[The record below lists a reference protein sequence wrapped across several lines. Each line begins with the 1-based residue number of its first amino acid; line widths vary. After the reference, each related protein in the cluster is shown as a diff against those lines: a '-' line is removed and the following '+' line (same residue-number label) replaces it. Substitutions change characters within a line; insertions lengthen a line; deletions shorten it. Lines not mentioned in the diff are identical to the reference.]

1 MAEGTLTFDVE
12 THSAELL
19 YSMEPEEFIR
29 LIGYAWGDGEVVLTT
44 SVEEIRE
51 QILKARWIIGHNI
64 HAFDLRAVFG
74 IKSDV
79 PLELAQERR
88 VYDTWTHAALVHPAP
103 YMFVNR
109 FGKNALANSPDKM
122 KRWFSLDEQAHQ
134 LGVPGKTHDL
144 KALAKEFGG
153 FGSIPVDDERYRE
166 YLVGDVVA
174 SRAVARELLKKGKLD
189 AYALREQEIAARA
202 AVISSNGF
210 RVDVDGAKS
219 RVADLRVRREAIL
232 EVLQTKYGLPTEGKS
247 PWATKEGKEA
257 IMSALADHGITPKT
271 HKKWTRT
278 ATGNPSLGGEV
289 LTELTQGTSAEDL
302 GKALAELK
310 GQRSLAQLALDS
322 THPDGFVHPD
332 ITMLQRSGRWST
344 TEPGLTVWTSRGE
357 GAVEKSYFLPDND
370 DEVLLELDY
379 SNCFLPYSKVLTTDL
394 RWVQVSELTPGDSV
408 VGFDEDLTY
417 KKSKMRSSTVV
428 GVQNV
433 RVPAVRIS
441 LSNGDVLVCG
451 SNHLWPVKKDKA
463 PRSWKTA
470 EKIVPG
476 DSLTRW
482 AGKPWSAYT
491 DYESG
496 WVAGMYDGEGWV
508 SGSSTGVSQKPGECL
523 DRLRVWHE
531 RHGFPFTEDTQSNG
545 VNVLRVLNVS
555 DRLRLLGSLR
565 PSRLLPKAD
574 VLWDD
579 KSAFGNGCYAP
590 EKVTVVSVDHVGMRE
605 LVSVQTTTHTLV
617 VDGYLTHN
625 CDARIVAAY
634 SGDRRYAERFEPGAD
649 GHMIN
654 AVAAWGQATV
664 DTDPKKYRQMAKPL
678 GHGWSYGGRPG
689 GLVKVTGLPFGTAKQ
704 FCDGMDATYTQLVN
718 WQDNVRGEAQRGY
731 VTNEWGRKLWVE
743 KDRIY
748 TQAPALK
755 GQNGTR
761 EIVCDALLRM
771 PTHILRRVK
780 AQIHDAV
787 LFSVPKHNWEACR
800 DYLIRLMDT
809 EFEPRK
815 GGQLVDF
822 PVSAGPPGANW
833 MEASHE

>member
-74 IKSDV
+74 IKSDI

-174 SRAVARELLKKGKLD
+174 SRVVARELIKKGKLD
-189 AYALREQEIAARA
+189 AYALREQGIAARA

-210 RVDVDGAKS
+210 RVDVDAAKS
-219 RVADLRVRREAIL
+219 RVEDLRARREAIL

-257 IMSALADHGITPKT
+257 IMSALADHGITPKS

-278 ATGNPSLGGEV
+278 ATGNVSLGGEV

-379 SNCFLPYSKVLTTDL
+379 SN
-394 RWVQVSELTPGDSV
+394 
-408 VGFDEDLTY
+408 
-417 KKSKMRSSTVV
+417 
-428 GVQNV
+428 
-433 RVPAVRIS
+433 A
-441 LSNGDVLVCG
+441 
-451 SNHLWPVKKDKA
+451 
-463 PRSWKTA
+463 
-470 EKIVPG
+470 
-476 DSLTRW
+476 
-482 AGKPWSAYT
+482 
-491 DYESG
+491 
-496 WVAGMYDGEGWV
+496 
-508 SGSSTGVSQKPGECL
+508 
-523 DRLRVWHE
+523 
-531 RHGFPFTEDTQSNG
+531 
-545 VNVLRVLNVS
+545 
-555 DRLRLLGSLR
+555 
-565 PSRLLPKAD
+565 
-574 VLWDD
+574 
-579 KSAFGNGCYAP
+579 
-590 EKVTVVSVDHVGMRE
+590 
-605 LVSVQTTTHTLV
+605 
-617 VDGYLTHN
+617 
-625 CDARIVAAY
+625 DARIVAAY
-634 SGDRRYAERFEPGAD
+634 SGDRKYAERFEPGAD

-800 DYLIRLMDT
+800 DYLIRLMET

>member
-1 MAEGTLTFDVE
+1 MPSGTLTFDIE
-12 THSAELL
+12 SHSAELL

-51 QILKARWIIGHNI
+51 QIRKARWIIGHNI

-153 FGSIPVDDERYRE
+153 FGSIPVDDERYRD

-174 SRAVARELLKKGKLD
+174 SRVVARELIKKGKLD

-210 RVDVDGAKS
+210 RVDVDAAKS
-219 RVADLRVRREAIL
+219 RVEDLRVRREAIL

-278 ATGNPSLGGEV
+278 ATGNVSLGGEV
-289 LTELTQGTSAEDL
+289 LTELTAGTSAEDL

-379 SNCFLPYSKVLTTDL
+379 SN
-394 RWVQVSELTPGDSV
+394 
-408 VGFDEDLTY
+408 
-417 KKSKMRSSTVV
+417 
-428 GVQNV
+428 
-433 RVPAVRIS
+433 A
-441 LSNGDVLVCG
+441 
-451 SNHLWPVKKDKA
+451 
-463 PRSWKTA
+463 
-470 EKIVPG
+470 
-476 DSLTRW
+476 
-482 AGKPWSAYT
+482 
-491 DYESG
+491 
-496 WVAGMYDGEGWV
+496 
-508 SGSSTGVSQKPGECL
+508 
-523 DRLRVWHE
+523 
-531 RHGFPFTEDTQSNG
+531 
-545 VNVLRVLNVS
+545 
-555 DRLRLLGSLR
+555 
-565 PSRLLPKAD
+565 
-574 VLWDD
+574 
-579 KSAFGNGCYAP
+579 
-590 EKVTVVSVDHVGMRE
+590 
-605 LVSVQTTTHTLV
+605 
-617 VDGYLTHN
+617 
-625 CDARIVAAY
+625 DARIVAAY
-634 SGDRRYAERFEPGAD
+634 SGDRKYAERFEPGAD

-800 DYLIRLMDT
+800 DYLIRLMET

-822 PVSAGPPGANW
+822 PVSAGPAGNNW

>member
-1 MAEGTLTFDVE
+1 MDRTLTFDIE
-12 THSAELL
+12 SHSAELL

-29 LIGYAWGDGEVVLTT
+29 LIGYSWGDGEVVLTT

-109 FGKNALANSPDKM
+109 FGKNALSNSPDKM

-166 YLVGDVVA
+166 YLVGDVEA
-174 SRAVARELLKKGKLD
+174 SRVVARELIKKGKLD
-189 AYALREQEIAARA
+189 TYALREQEIAARA

-210 RVDVDGAKS
+210 RVDVDAAKS
-219 RVADLRVRREAIL
+219 RVEDLRVRREAIL

-278 ATGNPSLGGEV
+278 ATGNVSLGGDV
-289 LTELTQGTSAEDL
+289 LTELTAGTSAEDL

-379 SNCFLPYSKVLTTDL
+379 SN
-394 RWVQVSELTPGDSV
+394 
-408 VGFDEDLTY
+408 
-417 KKSKMRSSTVV
+417 
-428 GVQNV
+428 
-433 RVPAVRIS
+433 A
-441 LSNGDVLVCG
+441 
-451 SNHLWPVKKDKA
+451 
-463 PRSWKTA
+463 
-470 EKIVPG
+470 
-476 DSLTRW
+476 
-482 AGKPWSAYT
+482 
-491 DYESG
+491 
-496 WVAGMYDGEGWV
+496 
-508 SGSSTGVSQKPGECL
+508 
-523 DRLRVWHE
+523 
-531 RHGFPFTEDTQSNG
+531 
-545 VNVLRVLNVS
+545 
-555 DRLRLLGSLR
+555 
-565 PSRLLPKAD
+565 
-574 VLWDD
+574 
-579 KSAFGNGCYAP
+579 
-590 EKVTVVSVDHVGMRE
+590 
-605 LVSVQTTTHTLV
+605 
-617 VDGYLTHN
+617 
-625 CDARIVAAY
+625 DARIVAAY
-634 SGDRRYAERFEPGAD
+634 SGDRKYAERFEPGAD

-800 DYLIRLMDT
+800 DYLIRLMET

-822 PVSAGPPGANW
+822 PVSAGPAGNNW

>member
-1 MAEGTLTFDVE
+1 MPSGTLTFDIE
-12 THSAELL
+12 SHSAELL

-51 QILKARWIIGHNI
+51 QIRKARWIIGHNI

-153 FGSIPVDDERYRE
+153 FGSIPVDDERYRD

-174 SRAVARELLKKGKLD
+174 SRVVARELIKKGKLD

-210 RVDVDGAKS
+210 RVDVDAAKS
-219 RVADLRVRREAIL
+219 RVEDLRVRREAIL

-257 IMSALADHGITPKT
+257 IMSALADHGITTKS

-278 ATGNPSLGGEV
+278 ATGNVSLGGEV
-289 LTELTQGTSAEDL
+289 LTQLTEGTSAEDL

-379 SNCFLPYSKVLTTDL
+379 SN
-394 RWVQVSELTPGDSV
+394 
-408 VGFDEDLTY
+408 
-417 KKSKMRSSTVV
+417 
-428 GVQNV
+428 
-433 RVPAVRIS
+433 A
-441 LSNGDVLVCG
+441 
-451 SNHLWPVKKDKA
+451 
-463 PRSWKTA
+463 
-470 EKIVPG
+470 
-476 DSLTRW
+476 
-482 AGKPWSAYT
+482 
-491 DYESG
+491 
-496 WVAGMYDGEGWV
+496 
-508 SGSSTGVSQKPGECL
+508 
-523 DRLRVWHE
+523 
-531 RHGFPFTEDTQSNG
+531 
-545 VNVLRVLNVS
+545 
-555 DRLRLLGSLR
+555 
-565 PSRLLPKAD
+565 
-574 VLWDD
+574 
-579 KSAFGNGCYAP
+579 
-590 EKVTVVSVDHVGMRE
+590 
-605 LVSVQTTTHTLV
+605 
-617 VDGYLTHN
+617 
-625 CDARIVAAY
+625 DARIVAAY
-634 SGDRRYAERFEPGAD
+634 SGDRKYAERFEPGAD

-800 DYLIRLMDT
+800 DYLIRLMET

-822 PVSAGPPGANW
+822 PVSAGPAGNNW

>member
-1 MAEGTLTFDVE
+1 MTEGTLTFDIE
-12 THSAELL
+12 SHSAELM
-19 YSMEPEEFIR
+19 YSMSPEEFVR
-29 LIGYAWGDGEVVLTT
+29 LIGYAWGDGEVILTT
-44 SVEEIRE
+44 DLDEIKE

-74 IKSDV
+74 IKSDI

-153 FGSIPVDDERYRE
+153 FGSIPVDDERYRD

-174 SRAVARELLKKGKLD
+174 SRVVARELIKKGKLD

-210 RVDVDGAKS
+210 RVDVDAAKS
-219 RVADLRVRREAIL
+219 RVEDLRVRREAIL

-257 IMSALADHGITPKT
+257 IMSALADHGITPKS

-278 ATGNPSLGGEV
+278 ATGNVSLGGEV
-289 LTELTQGTSAEDL
+289 LTQLTEGTSAEDL

-379 SNCFLPYSKVLTTDL
+379 SN
-394 RWVQVSELTPGDSV
+394 
-408 VGFDEDLTY
+408 
-417 KKSKMRSSTVV
+417 
-428 GVQNV
+428 
-433 RVPAVRIS
+433 A
-441 LSNGDVLVCG
+441 
-451 SNHLWPVKKDKA
+451 
-463 PRSWKTA
+463 
-470 EKIVPG
+470 
-476 DSLTRW
+476 
-482 AGKPWSAYT
+482 
-491 DYESG
+491 
-496 WVAGMYDGEGWV
+496 
-508 SGSSTGVSQKPGECL
+508 
-523 DRLRVWHE
+523 
-531 RHGFPFTEDTQSNG
+531 
-545 VNVLRVLNVS
+545 
-555 DRLRLLGSLR
+555 
-565 PSRLLPKAD
+565 
-574 VLWDD
+574 
-579 KSAFGNGCYAP
+579 
-590 EKVTVVSVDHVGMRE
+590 
-605 LVSVQTTTHTLV
+605 
-617 VDGYLTHN
+617 
-625 CDARIVAAY
+625 DARIVAAY
-634 SGDRRYAERFEPGAD
+634 SGDRKYAERFEHGAD

-654 AVAAWGQATV
+654 AVAAWGQAMV

-755 GQNGTR
+755 GSSHP
-761 EIVCDALLRM
+761 VD
-771 PTHILRRVK
+771 RRYVG
-780 AQIHDAV
+780 
-787 LFSVPKHNWEACR
+787 R
-800 DYLIRLMDT
+800 R
-809 EFEPRK
+809 PR
-815 GGQLVDF
+815 
-822 PVSAGPPGANW
+822 
-833 MEASHE
+833 

>member
-1 MAEGTLTFDVE
+1 MPSGTLTFDIE
-12 THSAELL
+12 SHSAELL

-51 QILKARWIIGHNI
+51 QIRKARWIIGHNI

-153 FGSIPVDDERYRE
+153 FGSIPVDDERYRD

-174 SRAVARELLKKGKLD
+174 SRVVARELIKKGKLD

-210 RVDVDGAKS
+210 RVDVDAAKS
-219 RVADLRVRREAIL
+219 RVEDLRVRREAIL

-257 IMSALADHGITPKT
+257 IMSALADHGITPKS

-278 ATGNPSLGGEV
+278 ATGNVSLGGEV
-289 LTELTQGTSAEDL
+289 LTQLTEGTSAEDL

-379 SNCFLPYSKVLTTDL
+379 SN
-394 RWVQVSELTPGDSV
+394 
-408 VGFDEDLTY
+408 
-417 KKSKMRSSTVV
+417 
-428 GVQNV
+428 
-433 RVPAVRIS
+433 A
-441 LSNGDVLVCG
+441 
-451 SNHLWPVKKDKA
+451 
-463 PRSWKTA
+463 
-470 EKIVPG
+470 
-476 DSLTRW
+476 
-482 AGKPWSAYT
+482 
-491 DYESG
+491 
-496 WVAGMYDGEGWV
+496 
-508 SGSSTGVSQKPGECL
+508 
-523 DRLRVWHE
+523 
-531 RHGFPFTEDTQSNG
+531 
-545 VNVLRVLNVS
+545 
-555 DRLRLLGSLR
+555 
-565 PSRLLPKAD
+565 
-574 VLWDD
+574 
-579 KSAFGNGCYAP
+579 
-590 EKVTVVSVDHVGMRE
+590 
-605 LVSVQTTTHTLV
+605 
-617 VDGYLTHN
+617 
-625 CDARIVAAY
+625 DARIVAAY
-634 SGDRRYAERFEPGAD
+634 SGDRKYAERFEHGAD

-654 AVAAWGQATV
+654 AVAAWGQAMV

-704 FCDGMDATYTQLVN
+704 FCDGMDATYTQLVK

-800 DYLIRLMDT
+800 DYLVRLMET

-822 PVSAGPPGANW
+822 PVSAGPAGANW